1 MPRSSEKNRAGFT
14 LIELLVVI
22 GIIGVLLGLLLPA
35 VQKVRES
42 AARAQCM
49 KNLKELGLGMHNYH
63 DSLGGFPPGIGFPTG
78 SSGGGGLYG
87 TGLFHLLP
95 YIEQD
100 NLYLKAQEGPGPP
113 GSNPAIFGNSI
124 KPFQCPADPSIE
136 NRLYQGNPWGASSYA
151 GNVQVFCQT
160 EAITFRVLN
169 LYRRARIAADFGD
182 GTSSTI
188 LFAEKYA
195 RCTKPSQRLDE
206 GGNFW
211 AYSETGSDAK
221 PLHPG
226 FAFTWTSYSVGPQSK
241 FQVQPSPF
249 LGNCDPTLTSTPH
262 SSGMQV
268 GLADGSARI
277 LKRNISESTWWAACT
292 PANGDMLGSDWN

>member
-1 MPRSSEKNRAGFT
+1 MLAMFRSFAN
-14 LIELLVVI
+14 
-22 GIIGVLLGLLLPA
+22 
-35 VQKVRES
+35 
-42 AARAQCM
+42 
-49 KNLKELGLGMHNYH
+49 
-63 DSLGGFPPGIGFPTG
+63 G
-78 SSGGGGLYG
+78 S
-87 TGLFHLLP
+87 
-95 YIEQD
+95 D
-100 NLYLKAQEGPGPP
+100 NI
-113 GSNPAIFGNSI
+113 S
-124 KPFQCPADPSIE
+124 
-136 NRLYQGNPWGASSYA
+136 R
-151 GNVQVFCQT
+151 
-160 EAITFRVLN
+160 LN

-249 LGNCDPTLTSTPH
+249 LGNPIP
-262 SSGMQV
+262 
-268 GLADGSARI
+268 R
-277 LKRNISESTWWAACT
+277 
-292 PANGDMLGSDWN
+292 